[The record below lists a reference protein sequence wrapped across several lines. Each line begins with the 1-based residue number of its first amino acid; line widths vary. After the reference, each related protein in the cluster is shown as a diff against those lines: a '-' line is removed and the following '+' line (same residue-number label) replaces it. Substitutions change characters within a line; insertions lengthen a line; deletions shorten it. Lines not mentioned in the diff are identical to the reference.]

1 MLAKGRLLG
10 VQFYEMFRDGLYFE
24 ISRHAMAMAQKLK
37 KEISALGY
45 EFDGDSPTNQQFIKL
60 TISQVEKL
68 SAEFSFEN
76 QGLLPDGRVLV
87 RFCTSWAT
95 KEENV
100 DKLIGKLKEIREC

>member
-24 ISRHAMAMAQKLK
+24 ISEHAMKMAQKLK
-37 KEISALGY
+37 SELTDLGY
-45 EFDGDSPTNQQFIKL
+45 EFDGDSPTNQQFVKL
-60 TISQVEKL
+60 TSAQVEKL
-68 SAEFSFEN
+68 SVDFSFEN
-76 QGLLPDGRVLV
+76 QGLLPDGRTLV

-100 DKLIGKLKEIREC
+100 DKLIARLSEIREA